1 MASFAAAALVEIQPQ
16 HGAGQH
22 SLAAEAKLLAGF
34 VSAELNELKLWR
46 IWQFTREL
54 HGLLVFLALFLEKE
68 DDGAPLE
75 LSHYTT
81 TDRESEALAQSPT
94 LEDIEGITEEA
105 QGMFA
110 KTTGLRKFQIY
121 KALDVATDNLF
132 ALESLLH
139 WPAAG
144 QMAIALQH
152 AIGCD
157 LE

>member
-1 MASFAAAALVEIQPQ
+1 
-16 HGAGQH
+16 
-22 SLAAEAKLLAGF
+22 
-34 VSAELNELKLWR
+34 
-46 IWQFTREL
+46 
-54 HGLLVFLALFLEKE
+54 
-68 DDGAPLE
+68 
-75 LSHYTT
+75 
-81 TDRESEALAQSPT
+81 
-94 LEDIEGITEEA
+94 
-105 QGMFA
+105 MFA